1 MFLCYPNFTSLT
13 VVAVY
18 GLLVEQR
25 QFYSPVTFFFECSFF
40 SICLHSTSFF
50 AVQTSYVIYF
60 LNSHLSVYAFRTIA
74 INGTFKCGHSYF
86 SKLIELKEI

>member
-1 MFLCYPNFTSLT
+1 MLPKFYFISLT

-18 GLLVEQR
+18 GLLMEQR
-25 QFYSPVTFFFECSFF
+25 QFYSPVSLFLYVLF
-40 SICLHSTSFF
+40 SVFVYIQRHFF